1 MNLELKI
8 NVEIDDGAL
17 LNQLKAQAYERAT
30 WAYRDVMIGFEEVG
44 IMPTKQQ
51 KENIMQELAKTK
63 LLSLFRQNN
72 ISWS

>member
-1 MNLELKI
+1 MNLEI
-8 NVEIDDGAL
+8 RMTVEITDETL

-30 WAYRDVMIGFEEVG
+30 WSYRDVMIGFEEVG

-63 LLSLFRQNN
+63 LISLFRQNN